1 MHPLRA
7 NILVISGAFA
17 FAAMPLPA
25 QNLVTNPG
33 FDANLDDWSMILGSA
48 SWSSDDCCGN
58 ANSGSA
64 SLAVIVGGTVMMNS
78 ACIGVTPGASYD
90 LVVLAETLAI
100 PPDFL
105 SGLGTATV
113 TWYDDIASCPN
124 VLVSEPGVT
133 FQPDT
138 GWRQFGATFVA
149 PATAAAVKVTLMAQ
163 AGGLSQ
169 AIDVHFDNVRFGPT
183 GSVPVTLQ
191 SFEVD

>member
-1 MHPLRA
+1 MRTIIVVVSA
-7 NILVISGAFA
+7 AFA
-17 FAAMPLPA
+17 FGATSLPA

-33 FDANLDDWSMILGSA
+33 FDSDLDGWSMIHGSA
-48 SWSSDDCCGN
+48 SWSADDCCGD

-64 SLAVIVGGTVMMNS
+64 SLPVVVGAMAMLNS

-90 LVVLAETLAI
+90 LVVLAETLAL

-105 SGLGTATV
+105 SGSGTATV
-113 TWYDDIASCPN
+113 TWYDDMASCPYI
-124 VLVSEPGVT
+124 LVNEPGAT
-133 FQPDT
+133 FQPYT
-138 GWRQFGATFVA
+138 GWRSFGATFVA

-169 AIDVHFDNVRFGPT
+169 GIDVHFDNVRFGPT